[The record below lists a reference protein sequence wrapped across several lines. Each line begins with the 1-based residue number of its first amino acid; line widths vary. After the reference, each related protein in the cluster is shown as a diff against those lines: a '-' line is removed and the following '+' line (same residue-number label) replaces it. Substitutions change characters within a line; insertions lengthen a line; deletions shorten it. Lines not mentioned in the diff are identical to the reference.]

1 MKFTSILTLAAA
13 ICAITAS
20 AAPADVKPTTAVT
33 KTTTKAKATSKTTTT
48 TKAKATKTKA
58 KTTTTTTKAKATTT
72 KAKATTTNAK
82 TTTTTTNAPTKTPIS
97 PKEDPCSTFAKQA
110 KNANSLLSF
119 NAVRDCYRAQPY
131 NAEVAAKTLTS
142 LENLIGNFY
151 VFLDAAKATTKA
163 PFDTPRVDLMA
174 GLRKIR
180 ATKWTS
186 DYDFSMALSY
196 LTFSANDGHLAF
208 KSKDLLYDD
217 VSLHPSFVITG
228 PVDYLI
234 LIPRQNTLCPSCPLC
249 FVLFSFNFS
258 SFPRSFVIR
267 NSQEMCTFV

>member
-13 ICAITAS
+13 VCAITAG
-20 AAPADVKPTTAVT
+20 AAPADTKPTTTLT

-58 KTTTTTTKAKATTT
+58 KTTKAKATTKATT
-72 KAKATTTNAK
+72 KAKTTKATTTTATTKAPAK
-82 TTTTTTNAPTKTPIS
+82 TPTP
-97 PKEDPCSTFAKQA
+97 PKGDPCSTFAKEA

-119 NAVRDCYRAQPY
+119 SAVQDCYRAQPY

-151 VFLDAAKATTKA
+151 VFLDAAKAATKA

-180 ATKWTS
+180 ATKWKS
-186 DYDFSMALSY
+186 DYDFSMAVTY
-196 LTFSANDGHLAF
+196 LTFSANDGHFAF
-208 KSKDLLYDD
+208 KSKDFLHED
-217 VSLHPSFVITG
+217 VSPPPSFVITG
-228 PVDYLI
+228 LVRLFNLI
-234 LIPRQNTLCPSCPLC
+234 SSAKHSVFFLSLC
-249 FVLFSFNFS
+249 FVLCFVFSL
-258 SFPRSFVIR
+258 SFPSIVR
-267 NSQEMCTFV
+267 NS